1 MKKHIRR
8 RKLEERV
15 QAEAPKPKPT
25 RKKRETKKKPTK
37 QNGGVMYEKGDG
49 IDGNDNTE

>member
-8 RKLEERV
+8 RKLEERI
-15 QAEAPKPKPT
+15 QAEAPKPT
-25 RKKRETKKKPTK
+25 RKKRAPKKKPME

-49 IDGNDNTE
+49 IDGNDNSK